1 MNLHSKFP
9 YLLGLLAAYLCL
21 PLGAAPLLPIAE
33 ENGVYTLPLET
44 LNDSTQPISLRGTE
58 ATRTV
63 SFPVSPRMAIQ
74 SARLE
79 TLYTSSVSLQA
90 RSQLSISLDNRILAQ
105 MPIRPDQPD
114 NSARIE
120 LNPRSLIPGY
130 HAIGF
135 HAAQHY
141 TYHCED
147 SSAAELFTQID
158 VKNSFLRIAAT
169 RNPIHASLAEL
180 NALFDSRLWLNQFPL
195 HILSADPSLL
205 EASALAAQGA
215 ALRLEFMPLHIN
227 YAAAEVKPHEE
238 EDSFPLFPGLD
249 APPEHD
255 IILLGTV
262 DTLKPLLADTLLEKI
277 QGAFLGVYPLDSDP
291 TRGVVLI
298 AGMDAAQVTQAA
310 QVFAQKGYAMP
321 DRNHVLI
328 KELDLPK
335 NFSRLLG
342 VGNTPSNASPDESGW
357 ISFSRLGF
365 ATTTLHGM
373 YPQPA
378 ELQFWAFSEMF
389 PPRQRHLSVEINFAY
404 GTGFDQNSGLNIM
417 LNGQFIQALPL
428 RDPNGTQI
436 WRAKINIPIAQLK
449 AGRNSLSFAPS
460 VIGEDVGGECKPIFT
475 DNLYVS
481 IAEDS
486 RIALPPNR
494 GFMRLPDLSLMSRT
508 GLPYTQASDAATSAV
523 TLLDA
528 HEATLSAALTF
539 IGKLAQVNKAPLSA
553 LQLGRADSLSTEIT
567 RRNQV
572 LFGTPQNMPLA
583 LQNEVVAFLP
593 DMHWQTLTVGNR
605 EHIVQANLAS
615 WLGNLGQIPWVT
627 QHTQAVNAKL
637 TLASDL
643 GQSNAV
649 VQFQSAYTGGSVTLF
664 SSRTP
669 QQLQR
674 GVNQLVQ
681 FSTWG
686 ALNGNGMLW
695 SAAGEPIAFSFPSTH
710 SFIGNIPTSTLIS
723 LLLSDRPWLLIVL
736 ALAVILLLTIVS
748 WVLLRRRAQKIKTGL

>member
-1 MNLHSKFP
+1 
-9 YLLGLLAAYLCL
+9 
-21 PLGAAPLLPIAE
+21 
-33 ENGVYTLPLET
+33 
-44 LNDSTQPISLRGTE
+44 
-58 ATRTV
+58 
-63 SFPVSPRMAIQ
+63 
-74 SARLE
+74 
-79 TLYTSSVSLQA
+79 
-90 RSQLSISLDNRILAQ
+90 
-105 MPIRPDQPD
+105 
-114 NSARIE
+114 
-120 LNPRSLIPGY
+120 
-130 HAIGF
+130 
-135 HAAQHY
+135 
-141 TYHCED
+141 
-147 SSAAELFTQID
+147 
-158 VKNSFLRIAAT
+158 
-169 RNPIHASLAEL
+169 
-180 NALFDSRLWLNQFPL
+180 
-195 HILSADPSLL
+195 
-205 EASALAAQGA
+205 
-215 ALRLEFMPLHIN
+215 
-227 YAAAEVKPHEE
+227 
-238 EDSFPLFPGLD
+238 
-249 APPEHD
+249 
-255 IILLGTV
+255 
-262 DTLKPLLADTLLEKI
+262 
-277 QGAFLGVYPLDSDP
+277 
-291 TRGVVLI
+291 
-298 AGMDAAQVTQAA
+298 
-310 QVFAQKGYAMP
+310 
-321 DRNHVLI
+321 
-328 KELDLPK
+328 
-335 NFSRLLG
+335 
-342 VGNTPSNASPDESGW
+342 
-357 ISFSRLGF
+357 
-365 ATTTLHGM
+365 
-373 YPQPA
+373 
-378 ELQFWAFSEMF
+378 
-389 PPRQRHLSVEINFAY
+389 
-404 GTGFDQNSGLNIM
+404 
-417 LNGQFIQALPL
+417 
-428 RDPNGTQI
+428 
-436 WRAKINIPIAQLK
+436 
-449 AGRNSLSFAPS
+449 
-460 VIGEDVGGECKPIFT
+460 
-475 DNLYVS
+475 
-481 IAEDS
+481 
-486 RIALPPNR
+486 
-494 GFMRLPDLSLMSRT
+494 MRLPDLSLMSRT

-723 LLLSDRPWLLIVL
+723 LLLSDRPWRLIVL